1 MNFDEKKHGYVLTFP
16 WNFEEVIAEFESDY
30 RVMGSGSYWNK
41 FLVNSGA
48 VVDLNNLFR

>member
-30 RVMGSGSYWNK
+30 RVMG
-41 FLVNSGA
+41 
-48 VVDLNNLFR
+48 